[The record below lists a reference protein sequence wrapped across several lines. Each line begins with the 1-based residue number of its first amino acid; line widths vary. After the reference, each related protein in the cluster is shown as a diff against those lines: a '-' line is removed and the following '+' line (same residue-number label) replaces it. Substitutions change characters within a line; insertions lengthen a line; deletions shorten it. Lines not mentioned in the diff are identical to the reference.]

1 MPAKTTP
8 ELTVDGVRL
17 VTLCADITVYWRGSM
32 LDRAEGILAFYE
44 RALKLIGDSVCWYET
59 ETMGDVEAIHGKVF
73 DMLPFWLR
81 NPKARRGI
89 QALVLQGGETQRDAS
104 DRAFVLFYD
113 QEQPPAMGVM
123 RLMLPASLLERSPA
137 AFAKLVA
144 EITGRLDFESGHA
157 GFALNWDSRGENA
170 LQAEEHLRGVAAR
183 YLGIDIPEINTTL
196 VNMQDYDEPAFKCI
210 NWITLLGTA
219 LAEQIGPP
227 EELRQALPGDC
238 EVINMQGRYLIQAG
252 PVPSIG
258 DKRQKERLPAYRAV
272 GHLLAPFR
280 LQVHAPLFLDD
291 DAATEAW
298 LSRFDD

>member
-123 RLMLPASLLERSPA
+123 RLVLPASLLERSPA

-196 VNMQDYDEPAFKCI
+196 VNLAGHGAGGTDRAAGGAAAGLARRMRGDQHAR
-210 NWITLLGTA
+210 TLPDPGRPRAIDRRQATEGTA
-219 LAEQIGPP
+219 ARLSRSGPP
-227 EELRQALPGDC
+227 ARAFPPAGACAIVPGRRRRHRGLAL
-238 EVINMQGRYLIQAG
+238 EIR
-252 PVPSIG
+252 
-258 DKRQKERLPAYRAV
+258 
-272 GHLLAPFR
+272 
-280 LQVHAPLFLDD
+280 
-291 DAATEAW
+291 
-298 LSRFDD
+298 